1 MSYQAL
7 YRTYRPHQFKDV
19 VGQDV
24 IVKTLQQSIINNKIS
39 HAYLFSGP
47 RGTGKTSTARILAKA
62 INCENMQNGEACQQC
77 KTCLDITKGN
87 HPDVI
92 EIDAASN
99 NGVDEIRDLRDK
111 VKFLPGQL
119 KYKVYIIDE
128 VHMLSQGAFNALLKT
143 LEEPPKHA
151 IFILATTEPQKIPA
165 TILSR
170 CQRFDFKP
178 LSVSVIIERLKEVV
192 NNENI
197 NITEEAIK
205 TIAENAEGGMRDAL
219 SILDQAISFSNTTI
233 NVDDVNAITGAVS
246 IDKIIELAT
255 NFEEGNITEILK
267 TINDLLDLGKEPAK
281 LVNNLLQFYRDCL
294 LYKNADI
301 DFFNRLIFEKEGFK
315 KIAEKL
321 PEEKIFY
328 YVNILSDVASKIK
341 FANNPRIYLEVAFI
355 KMVNLD
361 YDNSQITQRIF
372 ELEKK
377 VETLALGSINRDRRF
392 DEQGDGERI
401 SILEMKLN
409 KVVQELSKLELH
421 NLVTKVHQLEE
432 KINNLNPT
440 QINTSTFNESYLDNL
455 SQEINNLKESF
466 HNFETKNLYQINNT
480 INILEDKLSYL
491 IQQVNNQ
498 PINNDKGIYPQELF
512 DDNKIKLINDKLD
525 DLEDKLYKLISGTL
539 QAQQASVF
547 GKNKKQPPKQIALF
561 GDQVTNIDEFDKKV
575 DLEED
580 SKNSLENQSITQT
593 QPEKIIHPIK
603 YEDTIEKAE
612 AISNEANL
620 FNFTNN
626 NSIKETE
633 KSLNEVKEQEII
645 REKEQPKELNQEF
658 AKEEVVKEE
667 IYEKPIS
674 RVSVEQAQMSGD
686 LKDVKEASVRYEP
699 ASKSPRPTGAYTTY
713 DVRIIEKILHDS
725 RTPEAR
731 ADREKILTQW
741 KYIDQGIDPSLIS
754 TAEILKEGIVGAVG
768 KNQIILIFDDATTV
782 NQVMRPRFKRL
793 AKKIFEQSLSVDIN
807 YYMALP
813 KDTWQEKRTE
823 YINQYNIG
831 IKYPTLQPIN
841 NPELHEVEAEDDYV
855 DERQK
860 TIEKTIELFGEELV
874 KVE

>member
-233 NVDDVNAITGAVS
+233 DVDDVNAITGAVS

-377 VETLALGSINRDRRF
+377 VETLALGSINRDGRF

-580 SKNSLENQSITQT
+580 SKNSLENQSKTQT

-626 NSIKETE
+626 KSIKETE

>member
-233 NVDDVNAITGAVS
+233 DVDDVNAITGAVS

-377 VETLALGSINRDRRF
+377 VETLALGSINRDGRF

-575 DLEED
+575 GLEED
-580 SKNSLENQSITQT
+580 SKNSLENQTITQT

-626 NSIKETE
+626 KSIKETE

-731 ADREKILTQW
+731 ADREKILNQW

>member
-1 MSYQAL
+1 
-7 YRTYRPHQFKDV
+7 
-19 VGQDV
+19 
-24 IVKTLQQSIINNKIS
+24 
-39 HAYLFSGP
+39 
-47 RGTGKTSTARILAKA
+47 
-62 INCENMQNGEACQQC
+62 
-77 KTCLDITKGN
+77 
-87 HPDVI
+87 
-92 EIDAASN
+92 IDAASN

-233 NVDDVNAITGAVS
+233 DVDDVNAITGAVS

-377 VETLALGSINRDRRF
+377 VETLALGSINRDGRF

>member
-233 NVDDVNAITGAVS
+233 NVNDVNAITGAVS

-377 VETLALGSINRDRRF
+377 VETLALGSINRDGRF

-731 ADREKILTQW
+731 ADREKILNQW

>member
-377 VETLALGSINRDRRF
+377 VETLALGSINRDGRF

-874 KVE
+874 KVK

>member
-233 NVDDVNAITGAVS
+233 DVDDVNAITGAVS

-377 VETLALGSINRDRRF
+377 VETLALGSINRDGRF

-498 PINNDKGIYPQELF
+498 PINNDKGIYHQELF

-575 DLEED
+575 GLEED
-580 SKNSLENQSITQT
+580 SKNSLENQTITQT

-731 ADREKILTQW
+731 ADREKILNQW

>member
-1 MSYQAL
+1 
-7 YRTYRPHQFKDV
+7 
-19 VGQDV
+19 
-24 IVKTLQQSIINNKIS
+24 
-39 HAYLFSGP
+39 
-47 RGTGKTSTARILAKA
+47 
-62 INCENMQNGEACQQC
+62 
-77 KTCLDITKGN
+77 
-87 HPDVI
+87 
-92 EIDAASN
+92 
-99 NGVDEIRDLRDK
+99 
-111 VKFLPGQL
+111 
-119 KYKVYIIDE
+119 
-128 VHMLSQGAFNALLKT
+128 
-143 LEEPPKHA
+143 
-151 IFILATTEPQKIPA
+151 
-165 TILSR
+165 
-170 CQRFDFKP
+170 
-178 LSVSVIIERLKEVV
+178 
-192 NNENI
+192 
-197 NITEEAIK
+197 
-205 TIAENAEGGMRDAL
+205 
-219 SILDQAISFSNTTI
+219 
-233 NVDDVNAITGAVS
+233 
-246 IDKIIELAT
+246 
-255 NFEEGNITEILK
+255 
-267 TINDLLDLGKEPAK
+267 
-281 LVNNLLQFYRDCL
+281 
-294 LYKNADI
+294 
-301 DFFNRLIFEKEGFK
+301 
-315 KIAEKL
+315 
-321 PEEKIFY
+321 
-328 YVNILSDVASKIK
+328 
-341 FANNPRIYLEVAFI
+341 
-355 KMVNLD
+355 MVNLD

-377 VETLALGSINRDRRF
+377 VETLALGSINRDGRF

-874 KVE
+874 KVK

>member
-233 NVDDVNAITGAVS
+233 DVDDVNAITGAVS

-377 VETLALGSINRDRRF
+377 VETLALGSINRDGRF

-480 INILEDKLSYL
+480 INILEDKLSHL

-603 YEDTIEKAE
+603 Y
-612 AISNEANL
+612 
-620 FNFTNN
+620 
-626 NSIKETE
+626 
-633 KSLNEVKEQEII
+633 
-645 REKEQPKELNQEF
+645 
-658 AKEEVVKEE
+658 
-667 IYEKPIS
+667 
-674 RVSVEQAQMSGD
+674 
-686 LKDVKEASVRYEP
+686 
-699 ASKSPRPTGAYTTY
+699 
-713 DVRIIEKILHDS
+713 
-725 RTPEAR
+725 
-731 ADREKILTQW
+731 
-741 KYIDQGIDPSLIS
+741 
-754 TAEILKEGIVGAVG
+754 
-768 KNQIILIFDDATTV
+768 
-782 NQVMRPRFKRL
+782 
-793 AKKIFEQSLSVDIN
+793 
-807 YYMALP
+807 
-813 KDTWQEKRTE
+813 
-823 YINQYNIG
+823 
-831 IKYPTLQPIN
+831 
-841 NPELHEVEAEDDYV
+841 
-855 DERQK
+855 
-860 TIEKTIELFGEELV
+860 
-874 KVE
+874 

>member
-233 NVDDVNAITGAVS
+233 DVDDVNAITGAVS

-377 VETLALGSINRDRRF
+377 VETLALGSINRDGRF

-580 SKNSLENQSITQT
+580 SKNSLENQTITQT

>member
-233 NVDDVNAITGAVS
+233 DVDDVNAITGAVS

-377 VETLALGSINRDRRF
+377 VETLALGSINRDGRF

-466 HNFETKNLYQINNT
+466 HNFETTNLYQINNT

-580 SKNSLENQSITQT
+580 SKNSLENQTITQT

-612 AISNEANL
+612 AISNETNL

>member
-233 NVDDVNAITGAVS
+233 DVDDVNAITGAVS

-377 VETLALGSINRDRRF
+377 VETLALGSINRDGRF
-392 DEQGDGERI
+392 DEHGDGERI

>member
-233 NVDDVNAITGAVS
+233 DVDDVNAITGAVS

-377 VETLALGSINRDRRF
+377 VETLALGSINRDGRF

-731 ADREKILTQW
+731 SDREKILTQW

>member
-233 NVDDVNAITGAVS
+233 DVDDVNAITGAVS

-377 VETLALGSINRDRRF
+377 VETLALGSINRDGRF

-498 PINNDKGIYPQELF
+498 PINNDKGIYHQELF

>member
-233 NVDDVNAITGAVS
+233 DVDDVNAITGAVS

-377 VETLALGSINRDRRF
+377 VETLALGSINRDGRF

-575 DLEED
+575 GLEED
-580 SKNSLENQSITQT
+580 SKNSLENQTITQT

>member
-233 NVDDVNAITGAVS
+233 DVDDVNAITGAVS

-466 HNFETKNLYQINNT
+466 YNFETKNLYQINNT

>member
-233 NVDDVNAITGAVS
+233 NVNDVNAITGAVS

-377 VETLALGSINRDRRF
+377 VETLALGSINRDGRF

-466 HNFETKNLYQINNT
+466 YNFETKNLYQINNT

-667 IYEKPIS
+667 IYEKPFS

>member
-377 VETLALGSINRDRRF
+377 VETLSLGSINRDRRF

>member
-233 NVDDVNAITGAVS
+233 DVDDVNAITGAVS

-377 VETLALGSINRDRRF
+377 VETLALGSINRDGRF
-392 DEQGDGERI
+392 DEHGDGERI

-580 SKNSLENQSITQT
+580 SKNSLENQTITQT

>member
-233 NVDDVNAITGAVS
+233 DVDDVNAITGAVS

-377 VETLALGSINRDRRF
+377 VETLALGSINRDGRF

>member
-233 NVDDVNAITGAVS
+233 DVDDVNAITGAVS

-580 SKNSLENQSITQT
+580 SKNSLENQTITQT

>member
-233 NVDDVNAITGAVS
+233 DVDDVNAITGAVS

-377 VETLALGSINRDRRF
+377 VETLALGSINRDGRF

-580 SKNSLENQSITQT
+580 SKNSLENQTITQT

-645 REKEQPKELNQEF
+645 REKEQPEELNQEF

>member
-233 NVDDVNAITGAVS
+233 DVDDVNAITGAVS

-377 VETLALGSINRDRRF
+377 VETLALGSINRDGRF

-440 QINTSTFNESYLDNL
+440 QINTSTVNESYLDNL

-741 KYIDQGIDPSLIS
+741 KYIDQGIEPSLIS

>member
-233 NVDDVNAITGAVS
+233 DVDDVNAITGAVS

-377 VETLALGSINRDRRF
+377 VETLALGSINRDGRF

-525 DLEDKLYKLISGTL
+525 DLEDKLYKLIS
-539 QAQQASVF
+539 
-547 GKNKKQPPKQIALF
+547 
-561 GDQVTNIDEFDKKV
+561 
-575 DLEED
+575 
-580 SKNSLENQSITQT
+580 
-593 QPEKIIHPIK
+593 
-603 YEDTIEKAE
+603 
-612 AISNEANL
+612 
-620 FNFTNN
+620 
-626 NSIKETE
+626 
-633 KSLNEVKEQEII
+633 
-645 REKEQPKELNQEF
+645 
-658 AKEEVVKEE
+658 
-667 IYEKPIS
+667 
-674 RVSVEQAQMSGD
+674 
-686 LKDVKEASVRYEP
+686 
-699 ASKSPRPTGAYTTY
+699 
-713 DVRIIEKILHDS
+713 
-725 RTPEAR
+725 
-731 ADREKILTQW
+731 
-741 KYIDQGIDPSLIS
+741 
-754 TAEILKEGIVGAVG
+754 
-768 KNQIILIFDDATTV
+768 
-782 NQVMRPRFKRL
+782 
-793 AKKIFEQSLSVDIN
+793 
-807 YYMALP
+807 
-813 KDTWQEKRTE
+813 
-823 YINQYNIG
+823 
-831 IKYPTLQPIN
+831 
-841 NPELHEVEAEDDYV
+841 
-855 DERQK
+855 
-860 TIEKTIELFGEELV
+860 
-874 KVE
+874 

>member
-233 NVDDVNAITGAVS
+233 DVDDVNAITGAVS

-377 VETLALGSINRDRRF
+377 VETLALGSINRDGRF
-392 DEQGDGERI
+392 DEHGDGERI

-580 SKNSLENQSITQT
+580 SKNSLENQTITQT

-731 ADREKILTQW
+731 ADREKILNQW

>member
-233 NVDDVNAITGAVS
+233 DVDDVNAITGAVS

-377 VETLALGSINRDRRF
+377 VETLALGSINRDGRF

-498 PINNDKGIYPQELF
+498 PINNDKGIYHQELF

-580 SKNSLENQSITQT
+580 SKNSLENQTITQT

-626 NSIKETE
+626 KSIKETE

-731 ADREKILTQW
+731 ADREKILNQW